1 MGWCCP
7 CILFGK
13 TQARLEDPSL
23 KEYSPVNENVSLIL
37 QCPKP
42 YQEHRE
48 QILTKYTLQCLLWC
62 GLSCFNASFLI
73 QTKKRQELR
82 KKYNITGNELEP
94 FLKKEQGHIKNK
106 HDVDGS
112 VVEDCLGAFFCR
124 CCGLVQEEKEVVL
137 RQQNVNGAGYQ
148 APQGMDYKP

>member
-23 KEYSPVNENVSLIL
+23 KEYSPVNENVSLES
-37 QCPKP
+37 QTSQP
-42 YQEHRE
+42 YTKTV
-48 QILTKYTLQCLLWC
+48 LTQTALQCLLWC
-62 GLSCFNASFLI
+62 GLSCFGASFLI

-82 KKYNITGNELEP
+82 KKYNITGNDLEP
-94 FLKKEQGHIKNK
+94 FLKKEPGHIKNK

-137 RQQNVNGAGYQ
+137 RQQNVNGTGYQ